1 MLQYV
6 GRFNGHLLWQYG
18 VLRFW
23 VEGGVSGFGKLGA
36 WTRLA
41 SIFDCRWMKEDV
53 LKKHGARPVFSEC
66 GLNDPASIRM
76 FTIISPTIFASY
88 HHHYGSQH
96 SITVSPIGIISITST
111 IIFTVLP
118 RCI

>member
-41 SIFDCRWMKEDV
+41 SIFDCRWMKEGFLTNDLRDDV
-53 LKKHGARPVFSEC
+53 AQMCSKNMALVQCFRNA
-66 GLNDPASIRM
+66 A
-76 FTIISPTIFASY
+76 
-88 HHHYGSQH
+88 
-96 SITVSPIGIISITST
+96 
-111 IIFTVLP
+111 
-118 RCI
+118 